1 MICNPLQRSQGGFF
15 LDKCAES
22 FSYSIAEQGVKDAEE
37 SFKLNEARLKLGV
50 GLPLEVLQAEKALIQ
65 ARKDYISSII
75 DYNKAQYR
83 LFVSVG
89 NKP

>member
-1 MICNPLQRSQGGFF
+1 MICNPLQGSHSGFF

-22 FSYSIAEQGVKDAEE
+22 FSYSIAEHGAIDAEE
-37 SFKLNEARLKLGV
+37 SLKLNEARLKLGV

-65 ARKDYISSII
+65 SRKDYVSSII
-75 DYNKAQYR
+75 DYNKAQYK
-83 LFVSVG
+83 LFVSIG

>member
-1 MICNPLQRSQGGFF
+1 MICNLLQRSHGGFF

-37 SFKLNEARLKLGV
+37 SLKLNEARLDIGV
-50 GLPLEVLQAEKALIQ
+50 GLPREVLQAQKALIQ

-75 DYNKAQYR
+75 DYSKAQYK
-83 LFVSVG
+83 LFVSIG

>member
-1 MICNPLQRSQGGFF
+1 
-15 LDKCAES
+15 
-22 FSYSIAEQGVKDAEE
+22 
-37 SFKLNEARLKLGV
+37 LKLGV
-50 GLPLEVLQAEKALIQ
+50 GLPLEVLQAQKALIQ